1 MNPEFNFDYWSKLF
15 KENSEEFERR
25 RKEEIEKV
33 INAASTEESKQR
45 LRQLQWTIDAERSTN
60 GSPLGATIK
69 MYRRMWD
76 SFMKLNGKL
85 QELTGNDVSS
95 PAVVREAN
103 VLTFI
108 RKQK

>member
-15 KENSEEFERR
+15 KENPEEFEHR

-33 INAASTEESKQR
+33 IDAASTEESKQR
-45 LRQLQWTIDAERSTN
+45 LRQLQWTIDAERSTS

-76 SFMKLNGKL
+76 SFTKLNGKL
-85 QELTGNDVSS
+85 QELTGNDVPP
-95 PAVVREAN
+95 PAMVRAAK

-108 RKQK
+108 KKQK